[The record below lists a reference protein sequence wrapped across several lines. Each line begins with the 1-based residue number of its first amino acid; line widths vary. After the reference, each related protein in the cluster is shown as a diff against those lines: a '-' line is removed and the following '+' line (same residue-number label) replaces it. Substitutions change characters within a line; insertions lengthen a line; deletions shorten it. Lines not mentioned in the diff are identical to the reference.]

1 MCATIMALGHA
12 QLGSDL
18 DKHVVKCAHTSSAR
32 IALTPIT
39 VSGRRLVVFANH
51 AVAPPT
57 QPAFREY
64 SFAVSHPT
72 DHVQSVYRENH
83 TVRFYRQMN
92 YK

>member
-32 IALTPIT
+32 IALTPIM
-39 VSGRRLVVFANH
+39 VSGRRLGVFANL

-57 QPAFREY
+57 QSAFRALFVRC
-64 SFAVSHPT
+64 FASNRP
-72 DHVQSVYRENH
+72 RPIGIP
-83 TVRFYRQMN
+83 
-92 YK
+92 